1 MNTPK
6 TISCSVTGYRKQ
18 LEGKPCEDATRV
30 IRLKNA
36 TILSVADGHG
46 DPRCLFAHI
55 GSRLAVRAACDVLK
69 KYYKR
74 IGKEDPSVY
83 WNARR
88 TEIAQDIVK
97 CFSCYAVE
105 DYSARCPSSITSDEQ
120 KTVFDYIDK
129 EFVQSK
135 ESCTPE
141 QIRQRYT
148 QRKRIGDKLQSILF
162 LYGTTLRAS
171 LITDRYMFHL
181 AIGDGDTVIL
191 VDDRIEWVL
200 PKAEAFECETA
211 SLCESAEDAVND
223 FLFSYTEIKAE
234 LAEKTKLSDLGVCP
248 QMIALS
254 TDGLR
259 NSFYSDT
266 SFADKMA
273 EIYKNE
279 KNGDVKHL
287 RIIKTL
293 FSKLTR
299 ESAFQDDVSAIFA
312 VTKIY
317 S

>member
-1 MNTPK
+1 MNTLK

-36 TILSVADGHG
+36 MVLSVADGHG

-69 KYYKR
+69 KHYKR
-74 IGKEDPSVY
+74 IGKEDLSVY

-88 TEIAQDIVK
+88 TEIAQNIVK

-105 DYSARCPSSITSDEQ
+105 DYSARCPSSITSDEHNAILD
-120 KTVFDYIDK
+120 FIDK
-129 EFVQSK
+129 VFLSEK
-135 ESCTPE
+135 ESCTPD
-141 QIRQRYT
+141 QIRIRYT
-148 QRKRIGDKLQSILF
+148 QRKRIGDRLQSILY

-171 LITDRYMFHL
+171 LITNRYMFHL

-191 VDDRIEWVL
+191 VDDRVEWVL

-234 LAEKTKLSDLGVCP
+234 LAEKTKLSNLGVCP

-266 SFADKMA
+266 SFANKMA

-279 KNGDVKHL
+279 KNGDDKHL
-287 RIIKTL
+287 RYIKNM

-299 ESAFQDDVSAIFA
+299 ESAFQDDVSAAFC
-312 VTKIY
+312 VF
-317 S
+317 

>member
-30 IRLKNA
+30 VRLKNA
-36 TILSVADGHG
+36 TVLSVADGHG

-55 GSRLAVRAACDVLK
+55 GSRLAVRAACDILK

-129 EFVQSK
+129 EFMQSK
-135 ESCTPE
+135 ERCTPE

-148 QRKRIGDKLQSILF
+148 QRKRIGDRLQSILY

-191 VDDRIEWVL
+191 VGDRVEWVL

-211 SLCESAEDAVND
+211 SLCECAEDAVND
-223 FLFSYTEIKAE
+223 FLFSYTEIDGE

-254 TDGLR
+254 TDGFR
-259 NSFYSDT
+259 NSFSCDVRYQEKICD
-266 SFADKMA
+266 
-273 EIYKNE
+273 IYQKVVKKRKEQVHRKITVLFDSLSKNS
-279 KNGDVKHL
+279 VY
-287 RIIKTL
+287 
-293 FSKLTR
+293 
-299 ESAFQDDVSAIFA
+299 QDDISMVILCNH
-312 VTKIY
+312 
-317 S
+317 